1 MVLVVGSSS
10 PSQRPSLVWTQGAQH
25 GMSVEMR
32 VGGVSVQFRV
42 TVNDGDDD
50 EEVVSMLFRESVGD
64 VGGDEGEVEIVGRS
78 V

>member
-1 MVLVVGSSS
+1 
-10 PSQRPSLVWTQGAQH
+10 
-25 GMSVEMR
+25 MSVEMR